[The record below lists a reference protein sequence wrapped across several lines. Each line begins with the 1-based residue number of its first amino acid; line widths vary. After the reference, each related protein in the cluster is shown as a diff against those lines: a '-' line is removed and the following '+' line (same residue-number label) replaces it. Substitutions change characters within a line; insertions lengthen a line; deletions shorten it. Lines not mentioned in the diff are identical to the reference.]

1 MRGSKA
7 IPHRSLYL
15 DAIGTCERSNR
26 WTSTYHIWKDAS
38 AKQRFGSMAFKTFKT
53 KREAISLSQLGE
65 GIAAAR
71 KIAGDIVVPRNSG
84 LRRTEAKRKLIDQI
98 SRNGGNW

>member
-1 MRGSKA
+1 
-7 IPHRSLYL
+7 
-15 DAIGTCERSNR
+15 
-26 WTSTYHIWKDAS
+26 
-38 AKQRFGSMAFKTFKT
+38 MAFKTFKT

-71 KIAGDIVVPRNSG
+71 KVAGGVVVPRNSG
-84 LRRTEAKRKLIDQI
+84 LRRTQGKRTLLEQI